1 MVPKVITPI
10 LRANPPNVEPG
21 IDAREGDPITAP
33 TAIRVLVRTERNKR
47 TDNLSDIRNV
57 K

>member
-1 MVPKVITPI
+1 MVPKVIAPI
-10 LRANPPNVEPG
+10 FRANPPNVEPG
-21 IDAREGDPITAP
+21 IDARDGDPITAP

-57 K
+57 E